1 MNHILPDNKVSSLVT
16 YADSRLGHLYEE
28 RERKNIIT
36 ELFRKIMNWS
46 RADLALR
53 RDDLISESEMLRLHF
68 AIKRLHAGEPMQ
80 YVFGETWFYGMAFSV
95 NSAVL
100 IPRPETEELVKY
112 VIDHCHYYDPRIV
125 DIGTGSG
132 CIAISLKKH
141 KTEAEVVAIDVSHA
155 ALEVARTNARQLEAD
170 VQFVEQDIL
179 EKGLDGMWD
188 VIVSNPPYIPQSESA
203 SMRSSVVNHEPSLA
217 LFVPNGE
224 AMLFYNRLLDLCLIH
239 LKRDGMGC
247 FELHEDFSKEF
258 SELAVQKGFTAEV
271 YKDMQGKPRMGIVK
285 RS

>member
-1 MNHILPDNKVSSLVT
+1 MA
-16 YADSRLGHLYEE
+16 YADNRLGHLYEE

-80 YVFGETWFYGMAFSV
+80 YVFGEAWFYGMAFSV

-141 KTEAEVVAIDVSHA
+141 KTEAEVVAIDVSQV

-188 VIVSNPPYIPQSESA
+188 VIVSNPPYIPQSEST
-203 SMRSSVVNHEPSLA
+203 SMRHSVVNHEPSLA

-239 LKRDGMGC
+239 LKKDGMGC